1 MNQVSRLS
9 TGVRGLDE
17 ILCGGLLR
25 TNSYLVR
32 GGPGAGKTTLGWHF
46 LTAPDATKGKSLLIS
61 FGETAEQLQRN
72 AAHLGFDVTTV
83 NILDLSPSPSFFA
96 RAETYD
102 IFSPAEVER
111 EPLAQ
116 KLVEE
121 IERVQPERVF
131 LDAMTQF
138 RYLAPDAFQFRRQ
151 VLSFLKFLSEKGATI
166 LFSSESSPEAPD
178 EDLQFMCD
186 GVIHL
191 DHAPEGRVLT
201 VSKFRGSDFIS
212 GRHSYRILH
221 GGLEVFPTLRPA
233 EHRIEFAPEIISS
246 GVPEIDELLGG
257 GIERGTVTVI
267 SGPSGVGKTTLGL
280 VFMKEAAGR
289 GERSV
294 VYAFEEDPA
303 VMVQRCTN
311 VNIPAKRMMEVG
323 SLSIVKVEPL
333 HYGPDEFAAIVRR
346 DVEENNTKIVMLD
359 AMGGYALSIR
369 GEDLQRH
376 LRALCSYLQN
386 RGVAV
391 LLINEVEKI
400 TGDFQATER
409 GISHIADNIIF
420 LRYLEI
426 DGELRKAIGVLKKR
440 LGDFEK
446 TLREFEICRYG
457 IKVGKP
463 LTQLRGILSGVP
475 IVGGQQ

>member
-1 MNQVSRLS
+1 MKTVTRLS
-9 TGVRGLDE
+9 TGIAGLDE
-17 ILCGGLLR
+17 ILCGGVLPQ
-25 TNSYLVR
+25 NSYLVR

-46 LTAPDATKGKSLLIS
+46 LTAPGTEAGKSLLIT
-61 FGETAEQLQRN
+61 FGETEEQLVRN
-72 AAHLGFDVTTV
+72 AQALGFDVSKV
-83 NILDLSPSPSFFA
+83 RFLDLSPSSEFFS

-102 IFSPAEVER
+102 IFSPSEVER
-111 EPLAQ
+111 EPTMT

-121 IERVQPERVF
+121 IEQANPERVF

-151 VLSFLKFLSEKGATI
+151 VLSFLRFLTERGATV

-191 DHAPEGRVLT
+191 LHAPEGRVLT
-201 VSKFRGSDFIS
+201 VSKFRGSSFIS
-212 GRHSYRILH
+212 GRHSYRL
-221 GGLEVFPTLRPA
+221 GSRGMEVFPRLRPA
-233 EHRIEFAPEIISS
+233 EHRIEFNPETISS
-246 GVPEIDELLGG
+246 GVPELDELLGG
-257 GIERGTVTVI
+257 GLERGTVTVI

-294 VYAFEEDPA
+294 VYAFEEDPEL
-303 VMVQRCTN
+303 MLCRCDK
-311 VNIPAKRMMEVG
+311 VNIPARRMIEVG

-333 HYGPDEFAAIVRR
+333 QYGPDEFASLVRR
-346 DVEENNTKIVMLD
+346 DVEGNKTRIVMLD
-359 AMGGYALSIR
+359 AMGGYALSMR
-369 GEDLQRH
+369 GEDLNTH

-391 LLINEVEKI
+391 ILINEVEKL
-400 TGDFQATER
+400 TGDFLITER
-409 GISHIADNIIF
+409 GISHLADSILF
-420 LRYLEI
+420 MRYLEI

-440 LGDFEK
+440 LTNFEK
-446 TLREFEICRYG
+446 TLREFEISRYG

-463 LTQLRGILSGVP
+463 LSELRGILSGVP
-475 IVGGQQ
+475 IVGQR